1 MAESSLDQPPNP
13 SEVSTQFKQVGNKLR
28 MILHLQPNHYF
39 VFGLSLFGPALY
51 VLLADR
57 EGIFYTAMLINIH
70 KASVKSFETYV
81 MRHKFPEPIVLYL
94 HHLQPFLYFHQSN
107 LGTILL

>member
-1 MAESSLDQPPNP
+1 MAESSLDQPADP

-28 MILHLQPNHYF
+28 MVLHSQPNRRF

-57 EGIFYTAMLINIH
+57 EGIFYTATPINIH
-70 KASVKSFETYV
+70 EASVKSFETNV
-81 MRHKFPEPIVLYL
+81 MRRAL
-94 HHLQPFLYFHQSN
+94 
-107 LGTILL
+107 T